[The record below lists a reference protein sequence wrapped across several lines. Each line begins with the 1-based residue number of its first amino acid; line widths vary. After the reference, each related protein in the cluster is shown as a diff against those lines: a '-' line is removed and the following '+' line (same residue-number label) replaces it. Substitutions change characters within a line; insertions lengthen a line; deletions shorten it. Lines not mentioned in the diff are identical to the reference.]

1 MPQIISYH
9 STSQKG
15 CIDLLVCYAFRL
27 ETSHK
32 SNYTI
37 ACSYT
42 RLIIRGISCYQV
54 YYCLLIIFTFVEI
67 DQTDLRIGE
76 DLLFIYPSD
85 NRTCFE
91 IEAIDDTIIED
102 TEVVNVTVL
111 PMNPNDRVMDEITSV
126 TITDNDGIIL

>member
-1 MPQIISYH
+1 M
-9 STSQKG
+9 
-15 CIDLLVCYAFRL
+15 
-27 ETSHK
+27 SHK

-91 IEAIDDTIIED
+91 IEAFDDTIIED